1 MSIGHI
7 DRKMRAS
14 MSIMPHRSRSVSVGH
29 IDRKMCESVSIIFR
43 KARASMSIIEQQP
56 HRSRKCVHHYRA
68 SAESIVKRARQY
80 RSSDISQGCTFVFL
94 ANILATFFP
103 GVLAY
108 IPKWASGARAA
119 PSRPRRPRRD
129 ADVRS
134 RWLMKVLKRRRYLE
148 LKGPS
153 LQPGW
158 Y

>member
-1 MSIGHI
+1 
-7 DRKMRAS
+7 
-14 MSIMPHRSRSVSVGH
+14 
-29 IDRKMCESVSIIFR
+29 
-43 KARASMSIIEQQP
+43 MSIIEQQP
-56 HRSRKCVHHYRA
+56 HRLRKCVHHYRA
-68 SAESIVKRARQY
+68 SAESIVERARQY

-134 RWLMKVLKRRRYLE
+134 RWLMKVLKRRRCKVE
-148 LKGPS
+148 MADED
-153 LQPGW
+153 LQKTPISRAERPFFTAW
-158 Y
+158 PRVSTQTPNIAVDKCVKLTLLTVIP